1 MKDSKN
7 DSGGFIFHFVFRPH
21 LTLQLRN
28 VLGELC
34 LGRRGQLAVDAVRA
48 APDAVLLVLGL

>member
-7 DSGGFIFHFVFRPH
+7 DSGGLILHFLFRPH
-21 LTLQLRN
+21 LALQLRN

-34 LGRRGQLAVDAVRA
+34 LGRLGQLAVDAVRA
-48 APDAVLLVLGL
+48 APDAVLLVFGL

>member
-7 DSGGFIFHFVFRPH
+7 VGGGLILRFFFGPH
-21 LTLQLRN
+21 LALQLRN

-34 LGRRGQLAVDAVRA
+34 LGRLGQLAVDAVRA